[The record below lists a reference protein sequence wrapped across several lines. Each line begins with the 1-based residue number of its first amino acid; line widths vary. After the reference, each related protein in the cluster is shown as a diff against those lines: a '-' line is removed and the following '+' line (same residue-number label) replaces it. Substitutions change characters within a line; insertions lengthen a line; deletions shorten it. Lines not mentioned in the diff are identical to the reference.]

1 MARRAFACIRTLGEL
16 AVVRVFVA
24 VGALGKRDRFFKVS
38 AGVALG
44 AIDRSMLAFKREL
57 RLGVI
62 EMRAHCLQRDLLPT
76 AGAVAGG
83 TTLRETAVVRIFV
96 AIRALIERNSSVL
109 RLAIRTVDVA
119 LRALYLHVH
128 PC

>member
-1 MARRAFACIRTLGEL
+1 MARRAFAGIRPLGEL

-24 VGALGKRDRFFKVS
+24 VGALGKRDGFLKVS
-38 AGVALG
+38 AGMALG
-44 AIDRSMLAFKREL
+44 TIDRSMLPFKREL

-83 TTLRETAVVRIFV
+83 TTLRETAVMRIFV
-96 AIRALIERNSSVL
+96 AI
-109 RLAIRTVDVA
+109 
-119 LRALYLHVH
+119 
-128 PC
+128 